1 MARTK
6 TTIELTDK
14 QCIAMFD
21 CMTKIGMAVSLDE
34 VANAEEGFEELF
46 LNECNEQQKIFYGK
60 AFYELLTKQYPS
72 PIIDDE
78 QAFYIFNA
86 NVLEYPENN
95 ETGKEVAEILLEAA
109 PTKEEQIALGK
120 IIWQLLYSYE
130 KMQTE

>member
-1 MARTK
+1 MTK
-6 TTIELTDK
+6 NKNQIELTDK
-14 QCIAMFD
+14 QCIAIFD

-95 ETGKEVAEILLEAA
+95 ETGKEVAKILLEAA

-120 IIWQLLYSYE
+120 ILWELVCAFKKL
-130 KMQTE
+130 